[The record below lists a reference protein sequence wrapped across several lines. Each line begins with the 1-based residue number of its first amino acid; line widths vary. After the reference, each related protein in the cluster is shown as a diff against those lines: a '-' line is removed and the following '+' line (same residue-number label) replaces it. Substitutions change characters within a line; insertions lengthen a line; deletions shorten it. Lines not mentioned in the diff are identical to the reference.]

1 MSLASAL
8 AFLASNAPDIRVI
21 DLQGSPMDMGHII
34 ASGGMAK
41 SLLLNIGSVRAMI
54 VIRHDMRLD
63 NQKCRQTFSVR
74 PKMLAANVVEMSTGH
89 AIDAVSPIGMICK
102 VPIYFDLSLRH
113 FEDIYVPVGSS
124 ANILKI
130 PVDRLANL
138 VSALW
143 VDVSRP
149 SHTAGEKIAAPYH
162 DYILA

>member
-8 AFLASNAPDIRVI
+8 AFLALNAPDIRAI
-21 DLQGSPMDMGHII
+21 DLQGSPIEAMRLS
-34 ASGGMAK
+34 ASGQLAK
-41 SLLLNIGSVRAMI
+41 SLLLNIGSIRAMI
-54 VIRHDMRLD
+54 VMQCDTRLD
-63 NQKCRQTFSVR
+63 TPKCRQTFNVKPR
-74 PKMLAANVVEMSTGH
+74 MLAANVVETSTGH

-102 VPIYFDLSLRH
+102 VPIYFDLSLRR

-124 ANILKI
+124 TNILKI

-149 SHTAGEKIAAPYH
+149 VHTAGEMIEVPYH
-162 DYILA
+162 GYILA